1 MQHRKF
7 YIFPVLL
14 FFSLFSLVAP
24 VFAEVKTYDVVIV
37 GAGSGG
43 CSAAIQAA
51 RMGMSVALVEP
62 SDWVGGQ
69 MTGAAVSTMDDKRM
83 TRTGIYGEFINKAR
97 NYYAALGRNVNVC
110 YWGNDTIAFEPRV
123 GQKLL
128 LSMLQEAGKVD
139 VIRETSPVSVTKND
153 DRVVSAVFVTGGA
166 EVTFRAKVF
175 IDATECGD
183 FIPLTGAR
191 YRSGNSLFPNMKP
204 HSIIQDITYVAV
216 IKKYPEGLP
225 PTLKVTTPPPR
236 YHEYLFGFRSVI
248 RPDGSSWPGSYPFD
262 VPTHNAYRAMPD
274 PANNAVILG
283 GESWSWGDISKTAIN
298 WANDYPGEDYP
309 IRPDKV
315 SRSMSIDF
323 LENPNFR
330 AEATREAMLKTLC
343 FIYYMQN
350 ELGMHD
356 WSVDSGQ
363 GYGNWFVSDW
373 RQWGS
378 VLEPYAGIISHFPP
392 FPYVRESRRL
402 VGVRTMTISDI
413 RRDQTIKR
421 TLVNERDAVALGEY
435 PTDIHG
441 KSDNEYLEEDL
452 GETKDKLPNDWEG
465 DGGLFQIPLG
475 VFIPEK
481 IDGLLAAEKNISVSR
496 VVNGSTRLQPVTML
510 TGQAAGA
517 IAALAV
523 KRNIQPRDVQVFDVQ
538 RELIKSRTRLSLHI
552 FEDAPEYSPLWP
564 GIEAAVLYEYMEP
577 YSERLFGTYK
587 KMRWADVGA
596 VFENALGVSELP
608 SRNAFETV
616 SENEL
621 AQWLAELYGKNID
634 WYRSV
639 TDKLVSGRDLSKGK
653 LAQTVYEIMVTDKEA
668 EHFRGKSGKK

>member
-7 YIFPVLL
+7 YVFPVLL
-14 FFSLFSLVAP
+14 FFSLFSLITP
-24 VFAEVKTYDVVIV
+24 VFAEEKTYDVVIV

-43 CSAAIQAA
+43 CSAAVQAA
-51 RMGMSVALVEP
+51 RMGMSVALLEP
-62 SDWVGGQ
+62 SDWIGGQ
-69 MTGAAVSTMDDKRM
+69 MTGAAVSTMDDKTM
-83 TRTGIYGEFINKAR
+83 TRTGIYGEFISKVR
-97 NYYAALGRNVNVC
+97 NYYAALGRNVNIC

-123 GQKLL
+123 GQKILY
-128 LSMLQEAGKVD
+128 SMLKEAGKVD
-139 VIRETSPVSVTKND
+139 VICGISPVSVTKND
-153 DRVVSAVFVTGGA
+153 DRVVSAVFAAGGA

-191 YRSGNSLFPNMKP
+191 YRSGNSLSPNMKP
-204 HSIIQDITYVAV
+204 HSIMQDITYVAV

-225 PTLKVTTPPPR
+225 PELKIATPPPK
-236 YHEYLFGFRSVI
+236 YNNYLFGFRSII
-248 RPDGSSWPGSYPFD
+248 RPDGSTWPGNYPFN
-262 VPTHNAYRAMPD
+262 VPTHNAYRAIPD
-274 PANNAVILG
+274 PDNNAVILG
-283 GESWSWGDISKTAIN
+283 GESWSWGNISKTAIN
-298 WANDYPGEDYP
+298 WANDYPGDDYASYP
-309 IRPDKV
+309 NSAP
-315 SRSMSIDF
+315 RSMSIDF
-323 LENPNFR
+323 LEKPDFR

-356 WSVDSGQ
+356 WSVDNGQ
-363 GYGNWFVSDW
+363 GYGKWFAGDW
-373 RQWGS
+373 RQWGDIF
-378 VLEPYAGIISHFPP
+378 EPYAEIISHFPP

-413 RRDQTIKR
+413 NRNQTIKR
-421 TLVNERDAVALGEY
+421 TLLNARDSVALGEY

-441 KSDNEYLEEDL
+441 NSDNQYLEEYL

-496 VVNGSTRLQPVTML
+496 IVNGSTRLQPVTML

-523 KRNIQPRDVQVFDVQ
+523 KKNVQPRDVQVFDVQ
-538 RELIKSRTRLSLHI
+538 AALIKSRARLSLYI

-577 YSERLFGTYK
+577 YSEKLFGTYK
-587 KMRWADVGA
+587 TIRWAYVGV
-596 VFENALGVSELP
+596 VFKNALGVSELP
-608 SRNAFETV
+608 ARNASETA
-616 SENEL
+616 SEKDL
-621 AQWLAELYGKNID
+621 AQWLAELYGKDVD

-639 TDKLVSGRDLSKGK
+639 TDKLVSDRQLSKGK
-653 LAQTVYEIMVTDKEA
+653 LAQTVYEIIVIDKEM
-668 EHFRGKSGKK
+668 ERFRGKAEKR